1 ADGYVAGI
9 LYLPNLG
16 YTVMLVHTETLST
29 VYTNLQE
36 PLVQEGQRVQRG
48 QLLGYTGGGL
58 LIRPEEVEFRVAV
71 RVGGETRFVDP
82 SAYY

>member
-1 ADGYVAGI
+1 MV
-9 LYLPNLG
+9 
-16 YTVMLVHTETLST
+16 VHTETLST

-36 PLVQEGQRVQRG
+36 PLVQEGERVRQG
-48 QLLGYTGGGL
+48 QVLGYTGGGL
-58 LIRPEEVEFRVAV
+58 LIPPDALEFRVAV